1 MRAYPEV
8 NTLESYIFRQ
18 LLGPFGFFTLVFTG
32 VIWLTQSLRVVDTV
46 VNNGQGARVFLEF
59 TGLLLPLVMSIVLQL
74 AALAATLYA
83 VHRLLSE
90 SELVAAFASGVSKL
104 RAVRPIAIFGALVT
118 AALAFNTIYLMPTA
132 AQTMK
137 DRVAEVRG
145 DVAAGLIRDGRFLH
159 PAKGLTVYIREIASD
174 GRMLGIMVQDAR
186 EGNSS
191 VTYTAKQGF
200 LTTASGTPTL
210 AMFDGVAQRFEEG
223 RRLSL
228 LRFET
233 FTYDLAEF
241 VNQENNRNRKPSERY
256 FWELVNPDPE
266 LVVSERRRGKW
277 IAEGHEQLSSPLYAL
292 ALPLVA
298 AAALFS
304 ARFSRRGFGGRIAVG
319 LLLGAGLRVLGIVAK
334 SVTTSAPFLWPV
346 MYLVPIG
353 GIAVALY
360 VLSRNRLP
368 SPLLRRPATS
378 PAR

>member
-1 MRAYPEV
+1 MRAYPKV

-186 EGNSS
+186 
-191 VTYTAKQGF
+191 
-200 LTTASGTPTL
+200 
-210 AMFDGVAQRFEEG
+210 
-223 RRLSL
+223 
-228 LRFET
+228 
-233 FTYDLAEF
+233 
-241 VNQENNRNRKPSERY
+241 
-256 FWELVNPDPE
+256 
-266 LVVSERRRGKW
+266 
-277 IAEGHEQLSSPLYAL
+277 
-292 ALPLVA
+292 
-298 AAALFS
+298 
-304 ARFSRRGFGGRIAVG
+304 
-319 LLLGAGLRVLGIVAK
+319 
-334 SVTTSAPFLWPV
+334 
-346 MYLVPIG
+346 
-353 GIAVALY
+353 
-360 VLSRNRLP
+360 
-368 SPLLRRPATS
+368 
-378 PAR
+378 